1 MMQFLLGENKLM
13 LIDKHIVFDLDDTLY
28 YERDYVFSAF
38 HYVSELMEQVYFTRN
53 VEARLIELFEEG
65 VGDPVSNVWQELDL
79 PVSGKDD
86 LVHAMRAHRPNISLP
101 LETVKLLKLLDISNI
116 PWSILT
122 DGRSLTQR
130 QKIIALGLTDAKGVY
145 ISAETGFAKPSLEAF
160 KQIQIEHGQSLNFFY
175 IGDNVRKDFISPN
188 NLGWQTFMLQDQG
201 FNIHSQNVEIGKEF
215 NAKHSLLS
223 ILEVVK
229 YLEI

>member
-1 MMQFLLGENKLM
+1 MMMQFLLGENKLM

-130 QKIIALGLTDAKGVY
+130 QK
-145 ISAETGFAKPSLEAF
+145 
-160 KQIQIEHGQSLNFFY
+160 
-175 IGDNVRKDFISPN
+175 
-188 NLGWQTFMLQDQG
+188 
-201 FNIHSQNVEIGKEF
+201 
-215 NAKHSLLS
+215 LL
-223 ILEVVK
+223 LWV
-229 YLEI
+229 